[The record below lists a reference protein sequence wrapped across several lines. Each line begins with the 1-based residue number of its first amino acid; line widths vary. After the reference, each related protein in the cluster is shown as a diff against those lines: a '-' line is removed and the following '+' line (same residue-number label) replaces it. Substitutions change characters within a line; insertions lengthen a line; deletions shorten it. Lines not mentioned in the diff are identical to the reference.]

1 MENTRSTRNKID
13 LHVTTSTITTQNNN
27 FTGTYKITTDPPQE
41 YEVDH
46 NIHTGLAVVDESP

>member
-1 MENTRSTRNKID
+1 MD

-27 FTGTYKITTDPPQE
+27 LTGTYKITTVPPQE

-46 NIHTGLAVVDESP
+46 NIHTGLAVVGESL